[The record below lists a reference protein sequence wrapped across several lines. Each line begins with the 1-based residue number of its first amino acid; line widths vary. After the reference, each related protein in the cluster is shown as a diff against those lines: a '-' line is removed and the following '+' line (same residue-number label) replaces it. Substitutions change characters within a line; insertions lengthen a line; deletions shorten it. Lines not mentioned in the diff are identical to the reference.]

1 MAVGTMSN
9 ESFNPMLLLLL
20 IPLLLVG
27 FLLIWSG
34 VVYLIAWSSG
44 WRRLARH
51 YRCAKAPEESVFGTL
66 WAMLGPVNHRGTL
79 RIEPAPE
86 GLYLSMMPFFRIGHP
101 PLLIPWHAIKRQDK
115 AQISLVKMVALDLGD
130 PKITTLRLP
139 ASMVDEAVLAQY
151 GLASR

>member
-1 MAVGTMSN
+1 MEIMTN
-9 ESFNPMLLLLL
+9 EPSTPMLLLLL
-20 IPLLLVG
+20 IPLFLVG
-27 FLLIWSG
+27 FVLIWSG
-34 VVYLIAWSSG
+34 VIWLLAWLSG

-51 YRCAKAPEESVFGTL
+51 YRCAKAPDGTVFGTL

-86 GLYLSMMPFFRIGHP
+86 GLYLSTMVFFRI
-101 PLLIPWHAIKRQDK
+101 AIKRQEK
-115 AQISLVKMVALDLGD
+115 AQISLIKMVALDLGD

-151 GLASR
+151 LPKS